1 MLFLSDGAGTDFL
14 YLRFCVLC
22 GELCTCG
29 EDCLIE
35 LQGLLAELKKHLFDV
50 LEPTFFILR
59 TELDLIDEFGMGECA
74 LALID
79 FLLFAAERF
88 GGGDHEKMM

>member
-1 MLFLSDGAGTDFL
+1 MLFLSDGGGTDFL

-22 GELCTCG
+22 RELCTYG

-35 LQGLLAELKKHLFDV
+35 LQGLLAELIKHLLDV
-50 LEPTFFILR
+50 LEPAFFILR
-59 TELDLIDEFGMGECA
+59 TDLNLIDEFGMGECA

-88 GGGDHEKMM
+88 GGGDHEKLM